1 MTDHSKYH
9 SPFTAK
15 DIERY
20 YAGTMSPEEMHKLEK
35 EALDDAF
42 LADALEGYAFT
53 QQPVRDIEELQKKL
67 NNRTETT
74 KAIPFGKTFSLSFAW
89 KAVAMIIL
97 VLGIGWAVYQFS
109 FNANEKDLAVVNKKE
124 ERKVEQ
130 QSTSASTTPENDS
143 ALKEQAAQVQKT
155 DNTRATNSYKT
166 TTATTRRNKKKA
178 NNEPQIGSI
187 VSEQSD
193 SDQAEDQK
201 ALNEVAIAPRRTFN
215 YDVATPDKDVRIRG
229 VAKQRMEDT
238 PVVVG
243 YGTQRKSDVTGS
255 VIVLEKD
262 TTNPVQ
268 ELVVGKSIPD
278 SLRSKPHIAFTNV
291 EPEEG
296 SDFYDDYITHNLSIP
311 EEIKT
316 KKTSGEVELSF
327 EINDEGKAVNIKV
340 EKSLCEAC
348 DKEAIRLVQEG
359 PKLKK
364 KNKQKGKLKI
374 RF

>member
-1 MTDHSKYH
+1 
-9 SPFTAK
+9 
-15 DIERY
+15 
-20 YAGTMSPEEMHKLEK
+20 
-35 EALDDAF
+35 
-42 LADALEGYAFT
+42 
-53 QQPVRDIEELQKKL
+53 
-67 NNRTETT
+67 
-74 KAIPFGKTFSLSFAW
+74 
-89 KAVAMIIL
+89 
-97 VLGIGWAVYQFS
+97 
-109 FNANEKDLAVVNKKE
+109 
-124 ERKVEQ
+124 
-130 QSTSASTTPENDS
+130 
-143 ALKEQAAQVQKT
+143 
-155 DNTRATNSYKT
+155 
-166 TTATTRRNKKKA
+166 
-178 NNEPQIGSI
+178 
-187 VSEQSD
+187 
-193 SDQAEDQK
+193 
-201 ALNEVAIAPRRTFN
+201 
-215 YDVATPDKDVRIRG
+215 
-229 VAKQRMEDT
+229 
-238 PVVVG
+238 
-243 YGTQRKSDVTGS
+243 

-340 EKSLCEAC
+340 EKSLCQAC